1 MAEMRKGFEKYFQKL
16 FNNNIFKTS
25 LGDQEI
31 YIKKETKNSSL
42 IEKINLRKGNIIS
55 HSLVVGG
62 SFHFRVK
69 SI

>member
-1 MAEMRKGFEKYFQKL
+1 MAETRKGFEKYFQKL

-25 LGDQEI
+25 KEDQE
-31 YIKKETKNSSL
+31 KMKTKNSSL
-42 IEKINLRKGNIIS
+42 IEKINLRKGSIIS
-55 HSLVVGG
+55 YSLVVGG